1 MSRFIAVV
9 MVVVA
14 LMAVRFPQGVQGAQ
28 AAPGAQAGAGPR
40 AGYDFLLENY
50 VRDGLVYYRAMRQ
63 ERAKLD
69 AYVNSLGTTA
79 IESESRNDQIAF
91 WLNAYNAFV
100 LRTVIDQYPIPL
112 RSQQYPPHSIRQ
124 IPGAFE
130 RTPRH
135 VAGKTLTLDQIEQ
148 TILPGFKDPRL
159 FLALGR
165 GALGSG
171 RLRSEAFTGADLERQ
186 LSDVAAECL
195 TRSQCMQVDR
205 AANTV
210 KVSSIFSWRERDF
223 TGAYGNDGDPKFAT
237 RSPMERAVLAFV
249 KPRLLTTEVEFL
261 ERNEF
266 QVKYI
271 PFDWSLNDLNAR

>member
-1 MSRFIAVV
+1 
-9 MVVVA
+9 
-14 LMAVRFPQGVQGAQ
+14 MAVSLAVLQRPQSVQGAQ
-28 AAPGAQAGAGPR
+28 GSGGGAR
-40 AGYDFLLENY
+40 AGYDLVLDTY
-50 VRDGLVYYRAMRQ
+50 VRDGLVYYRALRHD
-63 ERAKLD
+63 RGKLD
-69 AYVNSLGTTA
+69 VFVNSLGTTP
-79 IESESRNDQIAF
+79 IESESKNDQIAF

-100 LRTVIDQYPIPL
+100 LRTVIDQYPIPF
-112 RSQQYPPHSIRQ
+112 RSSQYPPHSIRQ

-135 VAGKTLTLDQIEQ
+135 VAGKTMTLDQIEQ
-148 TILPGFKDPRL
+148 TVLPGFRDPRL

-171 RLRSEAFTGADLERQ
+171 RLRSEAFTGTDLERQ
-186 LSDVAAECL
+186 LSDVAAECIR
-195 TRSQCMQVDR
+195 RSQCVQVDR
-205 AANTV
+205 GTNTV
-210 KVSSIFSWRERDF
+210 KVSSIFSWREHDF
-223 TGAYGNDGDPKFAT
+223 TGVYGDSADPKFGT

-271 PFDWSLNDLNAR
+271 PFDWALNDLGAR

>member
-1 MSRFIAVV
+1 MSRFIATVV
-9 MVVVA
+9 IA
-14 LMAVRFPQGVQGAQ
+14 IGLAGWAPIQGFQRGAD
-28 AAPGAQAGAGPR
+28 APPT
-40 AGYDFLLENY
+40 GYDFILETY
-50 VRDGLVYYRAMRQ
+50 VRDGLVSYRALRQ
-63 ERAKLD
+63 DRSRLD
-69 AYVNSLGTTA
+69 AFVNALATRSIDA
-79 IESESRNDQIAF
+79 EPKSEQIAF
-91 WLNAYNAFV
+91 WLNAYNALV

-112 RSQQYPPHSIRQ
+112 RSSQYPPHSIRQ

-135 VAGKTLTLDQIEQ
+135 VAGKTMTLDQIEQ
-148 TILPGFKDPRL
+148 TVLPGFSDPRL

-171 RLRSEAFTGADLERQ
+171 RLRSEPFTGSDLERQ
-186 LSDVAAECL
+186 LSEVAAECL
-195 TRSQCMQVDR
+195 TRAQCMQVDR
-205 AANTV
+205 GANTV

-223 TGAYGNDGDPKFAT
+223 IAAYADSGDPKFST

-249 KPRLLTTEVEFL
+249 KPRLLTTELEFL

-271 PFDWSLNDLNAR
+271 PFDWTLNDLGAR